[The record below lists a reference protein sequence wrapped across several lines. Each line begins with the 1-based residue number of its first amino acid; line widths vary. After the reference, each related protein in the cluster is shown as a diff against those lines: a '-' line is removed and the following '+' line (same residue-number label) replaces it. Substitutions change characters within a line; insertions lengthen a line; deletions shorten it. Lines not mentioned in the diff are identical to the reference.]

1 MIFKNIELR
10 NFRSYY
16 GTQRLEL
23 DPIDGNKLVVIYG
36 ENMSGK
42 TGIFLAIN
50 WCLYGKA
57 HGRRGEEIPIY
68 SLGEAAN
75 NYLLNAKALDD
86 GDYRMGVK
94 IEWEHSGEIWVLDR
108 SFVCKGDP
116 LLGDTFEPKVSL
128 KIGDAVKQ
136 RQEIDQR
143 VNELLH
149 HQAAQFY
156 FFDGELL
163 SQYEQWLENPE
174 EHELRV
180 KNAIESTVGTAALRL
195 HSEIQ
200 KVAEEAS
207 EEQAKLVRKEKRADR
222 LVEQLEQLESQ
233 RGGLADELQEYD
245 GVITNLKNESRHIE
259 KDYGA
264 LAEFAKE
271 QNRLTEI
278 EQTIFQ
284 DQKREEAANQ
294 KIRDLIGRCYWLP
307 LASVTEEMYKVIES
321 SLDQVI
327 NSSNEDL
334 RSVLSFRSLR
344 DNECNLCGR
353 ILDSSSRS
361 RLTKFGDVTRSNSGP
376 KNLDDIKNL
385 VFRLSQLDEFRTI
398 DKRDN
403 LRLLEEDR
411 LNARADIYDNEEK
424 AKEIRA
430 DHSNR
435 PRGDLAEKMQR
446 LEEIKASIVRTE
458 TSQLEA
464 TRESENV
471 NEKINRLRNQINR
484 IEIDPKI
491 QRKATAANLAVEA
504 TKRSLEEFRES
515 ARSRVENEASRIFK
529 MLVREPGYYGIQIDN
544 EYRVTPVDVSGD
556 VLPIPSAG
564 GQQLVTLSLVGGL
577 NAAAMHQAPIVMDT
591 PAGRVDKRNR
601 KRILHWISE
610 IDEQAILMVH
620 SGEFTREEIETSG
633 IPIAHAYEIEK
644 TGAKTSEIRRSG
656 T

>member
-1 MIFKNIELR
+1 
-10 NFRSYY
+10 
-16 GTQRLEL
+16 
-23 DPIDGNKLVVIYG
+23 
-36 ENMSGK
+36 MSGK

-57 HGRRGEEIPIY
+57 YGRKGEDIPIY
-68 SLGEAAN
+68 IPGETAN

-94 IEWEHSGEIWVLDR
+94 IEWEHSGDMWVLDR

-116 LLGDTFEPKVSL
+116 LLGDTFEPRVSL
-128 KIGDAVKQ
+128 KIGGAVKQ
-136 RQEIDQR
+136 RQEIEQR

-163 SQYEQWLENPE
+163 SQYEQWLDNAE
-174 EHELRV
+174 ERELRV

-200 KVAEEAS
+200 KVANEAS
-207 EEQAKLVRKEKRADR
+207 EEQAKLVKREKRSDR

-233 RGGLADELQEYD
+233 RRDIVDELQDYEGAIAD
-245 GVITNLKNESRHIE
+245 LENKSRRIE

-278 EQTIFQ
+278 EQTISQ
-284 DQKREEAANQ
+284 DKDKEETANQ

-307 LASVTEEMYKVIES
+307 LASVTEEMYKAIES
-321 SLDQVI
+321 SLDQTI
-327 NSSNEDL
+327 NSSSEDL
-334 RSVLSFRSLR
+334 RSVISFRSLR

-361 RLTKFGDVTRSNSGP
+361 RLEEFGKFKSDGGP
-376 KNLDDIKNL
+376 KNLDNIKNL
-385 VFRLSQLDEFRTI
+385 FHRLIQLDEFRTM

-403 LRLLEEDR
+403 LRLLEDERFD
-411 LNARADIYDNEEK
+411 ARADIYDNSQK
-424 AKEIRA
+424 AKEIRD
-430 DHSNR
+430 DHRNR
-435 PRGDLAEKMQR
+435 PRGDLAEQMQN
-446 LEEIKASIVRTE
+446 LEEIKAKIIRAENT
-458 TSQLEA
+458 QAEA
-464 TRESENV
+464 TAELKSCDQE
-471 NEKINRLRNQINR
+471 INKLHNQISR
-484 IEIDPKI
+484 IEIDPRI
-491 QRKATAANLAVEA
+491 QRKAMAAKLAVKA
-504 TKRSLEEFRES
+504 TKRALEEFRES
-515 ARSRVENEASRIFK
+515 ARSRVESEASKIFK
-529 MLVREPGYYGIQIDN
+529 MLVKEPGYYGIRIDN
-544 EYRVTPVDVSGD
+544 EYRVTPVDISGD

-564 GQQLVTLSLVGGL
+564 GQQLVTLSLIGGL

-610 IDEQAILMVH
+610 INEQAILMVH
-620 SGEFTREEIETSG
+620 SGEYTREEIETSG

-644 TGAKTSEIRRSG
+644 TGAKTSDIRRIG